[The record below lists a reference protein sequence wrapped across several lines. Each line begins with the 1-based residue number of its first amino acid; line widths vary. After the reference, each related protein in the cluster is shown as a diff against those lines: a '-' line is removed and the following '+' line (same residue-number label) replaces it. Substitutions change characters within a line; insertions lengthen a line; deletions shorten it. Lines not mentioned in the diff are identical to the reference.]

1 MATNKT
7 IAQLPNLVIPSTG
20 DVTYAI
26 NGAQSYQ
33 LVVDRI
39 ARLLITEYNMFT
51 SPLNSSVMTSGTAEV
66 MLDGLNNASVAKL
79 DAARLNVDWDSFV
92 SGYFDIDGGTFYD
105 TFSNASTFDGGSF

>member
-7 IAQLPNLVIPSTG
+7 LPQLPSLVIPSTG
-20 DVTYAI
+20 DITYAI

-39 ARLLITEYNMFT
+39 ARLLITEYNIFS
-51 SPLNSSVMTSGTAEV
+51 SPLNASVMTSSTAEV
-66 MLDGLNNASVAKL
+66 MLDGLNNASTAKL
-79 DAARLNVDWDSFV
+79 NAGRLNVDWDSFV

-105 TFSNASTFDGGSF
+105 TYVNTSTFDGGTF